1 MQIILT
7 FGFALSTFLYLCWAD
22 VYLHFPPGSNNRLN
36 GNKENVDKDDRLFDS
51 QVENTHTH
59 THIYIYTS
67 VVKNVAI

>member
-7 FGFALSTFLYLCWAD
+7 FGFALSTLLYLCWAD

-51 QVENTHTH
+51 QVGVTKHV
-59 THIYIYTS
+59 ID
-67 VVKNVAI
+67 VVYCACL